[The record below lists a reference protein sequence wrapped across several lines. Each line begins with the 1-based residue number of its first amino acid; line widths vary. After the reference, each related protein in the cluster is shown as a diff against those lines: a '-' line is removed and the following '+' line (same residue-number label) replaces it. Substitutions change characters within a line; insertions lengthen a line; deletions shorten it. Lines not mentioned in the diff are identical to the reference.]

1 MSNTDELKTSQ
12 LRDNCASTPVAKA
25 KATPKAEQNA
35 SPKAAPKAAP
45 KLKASD
51 VKAATKAAPKVT
63 AANTNPKAT
72 AAKAASKEAS
82 ITAPKEAQ
90 KAATAKKAPSPADTT
105 ATVTAATVSAP
116 TTAPKDQSP
125 AAPVKTEA
133 KVEIKADTKSATAT
147 VASAPNPAEQN
158 KAEQNVEVKTEVKQQ
173 SKVSAAAS
181 NAKASEDTAP
191 ASASSTESVAAS
203 TNASASSSAASAD
216 ATKTESTASADVAKA
231 ESTASGDAAKTE
243 STASGDATK
252 AESTAS
258 AAKEAASNRSK
269 AQDQA
274 KAKAKSGG
282 KKVMGSGG
290 EEDVEHAG
298 FDPDQ
303 WQQLLDVKYWPSWIA
318 LGFLAVLAYVPNRI
332 RDLFA
337 ILIAYPLSLINIRFK
352 KVVFANLRTAF
363 PEKSESDYKE
373 IYRKL
378 LTHAIITGFAFGEGV
393 FLPRFMVERSWIV
406 KNPEVL
412 KAALDDK
419 RPIIFCVPHTFSLD
433 RGGLYLTA
441 NRHPMFGVAND
452 QSNPVFNWFMNYQRV
467 IYGGTMHTRAAGFR
481 SILKA
486 LKQGRHCY
494 FLCDED
500 LGDDVPNVFTDFY
513 GVPKAMVDTL
523 PKMARLTKS
532 QVVVLTIT
540 YSISKAR
547 YELEFT
553 RLDDFPSNDV
563 VADLN
568 RVNKVFEQ
576 HLSGNIEQYMWFL
589 RLFKTRPDL
598 RYFTDC
604 YADCHGNKD
613 ANSIKV
619 DYYHRRVPLFD
630 PQIVWDGYVPPKD
643 YSEIAAKLKAEEEAK
658 KAKKA

>member
-12 LRDNCASTPVAKA
+12 PRDNCASTPVAKA
-25 KATPKAEQNA
+25 KAAPKADQ
-35 SPKAAPKAAP
+35 KAAPKAAP
-45 KLKASD
+45 KRKASD
-51 VKAATKAAPKVT
+51 VKAAPKAAPKAT
-63 AANTNPKAT
+63 AAKADPKGT

-82 ITAPKEAQ
+82 ITAPTVAQ
-90 KAATAKKAPSPADTT
+90 KAATAKKDPSAADTT
-105 ATVTAATVSAP
+105 ANITAATA
-116 TTAPKDQSP
+116 APKAQSP
-125 AAPVKTEA
+125 ADPVKSDA
-133 KVEIKADTKSATAT
+133 KVESKEEAKTATAT
-147 VASAPNPAEQN
+147 VASAPNTAEQN
-158 KAEQNVEVKTEVKQQ
+158 KAEPNAEVKTEVKHQ
-173 SKVSAAAS
+173 SKASAAAS
-181 NAKASEDTAP
+181 NAKASEDTSP
-191 ASASSTESVAAS
+191 ASANAAESVTATS
-203 TNASASSSAASAD
+203 SASAAASAASAD
-216 ATKTESTASADVAKA
+216 AAKA
-231 ESTASGDAAKTE
+231 ESTGSADAA
-243 STASGDATK
+243 K

-258 AAKEAASNRSK
+258 AAKEDASDRSK
-269 AQDQA
+269 AQA

-318 LGFLAVLAYVPNRI
+318 LGILAVLAYVPNRI

-393 FLPRFMVERSWIV
+393 FLPSFMVERSWIV

-419 RPIIFCVPHTFSLD
+419 LPIIFCVPHTFSLD

-441 NRHPMFGVAND
+441 NRLPMFGVAND

-576 HLSGNIEQYMWFL
+576 HLSGHIEQYMWFL

-604 YADCHGNKD
+604 YADCHGTKD

-619 DYYHRRVPLFD
+619 DYYHRRVPLFE

>member
-12 LRDNCASTPVAKA
+12 PRDNCASTPVAKA
-25 KATPKAEQNA
+25 KAAPKADQ
-35 SPKAAPKAAP
+35 KAAPKAAP
-45 KLKASD
+45 K
-51 VKAATKAAPKVT
+51 T
-63 AANTNPKAT
+63 A

-82 ITAPKEAQ
+82 ITASTEAQ
-90 KAATAKKAPSPADTT
+90 KAATAKKDPSAADTTVTVSAQTAAPKAQSPAD
-105 ATVTAATVSAP
+105 
-116 TTAPKDQSP
+116 
-125 AAPVKTEA
+125 PVKTDA
-133 KVEIKADTKSATAT
+133 KVEPKEEAKTATAT
-147 VASAPNPAEQN
+147 VASAPKPAEQN
-158 KAEQNVEVKTEVKQQ
+158 KAEPNAEVKTEVKHQ
-173 SKVSAAAS
+173 SKASAASS
-181 NAKASEDTAP
+181 NAKASEDTSP
-191 ASASSTESVAAS
+191 ASANAAESVTATS
-203 TNASASSSAASAD
+203 SASAAASAASAD
-216 ATKTESTASADVAKA
+216 AA
-231 ESTASGDAAKTE
+231 
-243 STASGDATK
+243 K

-258 AAKEAASNRSK
+258 AAKEDASDRSK
-269 AQDQA
+269 AQA

-318 LGFLAVLAYVPNRI
+318 LGILAVLAYVPNRI

-363 PEKSESDYKE
+363 PEKSESDYKV

-576 HLSGNIEQYMWFL
+576 HLSGHIEQYMWFL

-604 YADCHGNKD
+604 YADCHGTKD

-619 DYYHRRVPLFD
+619 DYYHRRVPLFE

>member
-12 LRDNCASTPVAKA
+12 PRDNCASTPVAKA
-25 KATPKAEQNA
+25 KATQKAEQNA
-35 SPKAAPKAAP
+35 SPKAAP

-51 VKAATKAAPKVT
+51 VKAAPKAAPKV
-63 AANTNPKAT
+63 T

-82 ITAPKEAQ
+82 ITAPKVAQ

-105 ATVTAATVSAP
+105 ATVTAAIA
-116 TTAPKDQSP
+116 APKAQSP
-125 AAPVKTEA
+125 AAPVQTEA
-133 KVEIKADTKSATAT
+133 KEEIKADTKSATAT

-158 KAEQNVEVKTEVKQQ
+158 KAEPNAEVKTEVKHQ
-173 SKVSAAAS
+173 SKASAAAS
-181 NAKASEDTAP
+181 NAKA
-191 ASASSTESVAAS
+191 SVAAS
-203 TNASASSSAASAD
+203 TNASASSSAASANT
-216 ATKTESTASADVAKA
+216 ANAESTASANAVKAESTASADVAKA
-231 ESTASGDAAKTE
+231 E

-258 AAKEAASNRSK
+258 AAKEASSNRSK

-658 KAKKA
+658 KAKTSKGFSSTLRHFVYIRA

>member
-1 MSNTDELKTSQ
+1 MSNTDELNTSQ
-12 LRDNCASTPVAKA
+12 LRDNCASTTVAKT
-25 KATPKAEQNA
+25 KAAPKAQPKA
-35 SPKAAPKAAP
+35 APQAQPKAAPKR
-45 KLKASD
+45 KASE
-51 VKAATKAAPKVT
+51 VKAAPKT
-63 AANTNPKAT
+63 APKAT
-72 AAKAASKEAS
+72 AAKTALKGTAAKA
-82 ITAPKEAQ
+82 APTVAQ
-90 KAATAKKAPSPADTT
+90 KAATAKKAPSAADTT
-105 ATVTAATVSAP
+105 ATVTAATAAQK
-116 TTAPKDQSP
+116 TQSP

-133 KVEIKADTKSATAT
+133 KVEIKADTKTATANIE
-147 VASAPNPAEQN
+147 SDPNPAEQN
-158 KAEQNVEVKTEVKQQ
+158 KAEPNAMVKTDIKHQ
-173 SKVSAAAS
+173 SKASAAAS

-191 ASASSTESVAAS
+191 ASSNASESVAAC
-203 TNASASSSAASAD
+203 TNASASSAASAASAN
-216 ATKTESTASADVAKA
+216 AAKTESTASAD
-231 ESTASGDAAKTE
+231 AAKTE
-243 STASGDATK
+243 STD
-252 AESTAS
+252 S
-258 AAKEAASNRSK
+258 AAKEAASDRSK
-269 AQDQA
+269 AQA

-318 LGFLAVLAYVPNRI
+318 LGILAVLAYVPNRI

-576 HLSGNIEQYMWFL
+576 HLSGHIEQYMWFL

-604 YADCHGNKD
+604 YADCHGTKD

-619 DYYHRRVPLFD
+619 DYYHRRVPLFE

>member
-12 LRDNCASTPVAKA
+12 PRDNCASTPVAKA
-25 KATPKAEQNA
+25 KAAPKAQPTATPKAEQKTAAKAAPKRKA
-35 SPKAAPKAAP
+35 SDVKTAPKAAP
-45 KLKASD
+45 KD
-51 VKAATKAAPKVT
+51 TAAKAAPKT
-63 AANTNPKAT
+63 T

-82 ITAPKEAQ
+82 ITAPTVAQ
-90 KAATAKKAPSPADTT
+90 KAATAKKAPSAADTT
-105 ATVTAATVSAP
+105 VTVSAQ
-116 TTAPKDQSP
+116 TAAPKAQSP
-125 AAPVKTEA
+125 ADPVKTDA
-133 KVEIKADTKSATAT
+133 KVEPKEEAKTATAT
-147 VASAPNPAEQN
+147 VASAPKPAEQN
-158 KAEQNVEVKTEVKQQ
+158 KAEPNAEVKTEVKHQ
-173 SKVSAAAS
+173 SKASAAAS

-191 ASASSTESVAAS
+191 ASANAAESVAAS
-203 TNASASSSAASAD
+203 TNASAAASAASD
-216 ATKTESTASADVAKA
+216 
-231 ESTASGDAAKTE
+231 DAA
-243 STASGDATK
+243 K

-258 AAKEAASNRSK
+258 AAKEDASDRSN
-269 AQDQA
+269 AQA

-303 WQQLLDVKYWPSWIA
+303 WQQLLDVKYWPSWFA
-318 LGFLAVLAYVPNRI
+318 LGILAVLAYVPNRI

-441 NRHPMFGVAND
+441 NRLPMFGVAND

-576 HLSGNIEQYMWFL
+576 HLSGHIEQYMWFL

-604 YADCHGNKD
+604 YADCHGTKD

-619 DYYHRRVPLFD
+619 DYYHRRVPLFE

>member
-12 LRDNCASTPVAKA
+12 PRDNCASTPAAKA
-25 KATPKAEQNA
+25 KAAPKAQPTATPKAAPKRKA
-35 SPKAAPKAAP
+35 SDVKAAPKAAP
-45 KLKASD
+45 K
-51 VKAATKAAPKVT
+51 
-63 AANTNPKAT
+63 AT
-72 AAKAASKEAS
+72 AAKADPKGTAAKADPKGIAAMAASKEAS
-82 ITAPKEAQ
+82 ITAPTVAQ
-90 KAATAKKAPSPADTT
+90 KAATAKKDPSAADTT
-105 ATVTAATVSAP
+105 VTVSAP

-125 AAPVKTEA
+125 AATVKTEA

-147 VASAPNPAEQN
+147 VASAPNTAEQN
-158 KAEQNVEVKTEVKQQ
+158 KAEPNAEVKTGLKHQ
-173 SKVSAAAS
+173 SKASAAAS
-181 NAKASEDTAP
+181 NAKASEDTSP
-191 ASASSTESVAAS
+191 ASANAAESVTATS
-203 TNASASSSAASAD
+203 SASAAASAASAD
-216 ATKTESTASADVAKA
+216 AAKAESTASADVEKA
-231 ESTASGDAAKTE
+231 ESTD
-243 STASGDATK
+243 
-252 AESTAS
+252 S
-258 AAKEAASNRSK
+258 AAKQAASDRSK
-269 AQDQA
+269 AQA

-303 WQQLLDVKYWPSWIA
+303 WQQLLDVKYWPSWFA
-318 LGFLAVLAYVPNRI
+318 LGILAVLAYVPNRI

-441 NRHPMFGVAND
+441 NRLPMFGVAND

-576 HLSGNIEQYMWFL
+576 HLSGHIEQYMWFL

-604 YADCHGNKD
+604 YADCHGTKD

-619 DYYHRRVPLFD
+619 DYYHRRVPLFE
-630 PQIVWDGYVPPKD
+630 PQIVC
-643 YSEIAAKLKAEEEAK
+643 EIAAKLKTEEEAK
-658 KAKKA
+658 KAPKA

>member
-12 LRDNCASTPVAKA
+12 PRDNCASTSVAKA
-25 KATPKAEQNA
+25 KAAPKSQPTATPKAAPKRKA
-35 SPKAAPKAAP
+35 SDVKATPKAAPKAIAAKTDP
-45 KLKASD
+45 KGI
-51 VKAATKAAPKVT
+51 
-63 AANTNPKAT
+63 
-72 AAKAASKEAS
+72 AAKADSKEAS
-82 ITAPKEAQ
+82 ITAPTVAQ
-90 KAATAKKAPSPADTT
+90 KAATAKKDPSAADTT
-105 ATVTAATVSAP
+105 ATVSAATVSA
-116 TTAPKDQSP
+116 TTAAPKAQSP
-125 AAPVKTEA
+125 ADPVKADA
-133 KVEIKADTKSATAT
+133 KVEPKEEAKTATAT
-147 VASAPNPAEQN
+147 VASAPNPSEQN
-158 KAEQNVEVKTEVKQQ
+158 KAEPNAEVKTEVKHQ
-173 SKVSAAAS
+173 SKASAAAS
-181 NAKASEDTAP
+181 NANASEDTAP
-191 ASASSTESVAAS
+191 ASANAAESVAAS
-203 TNASASSSAASAD
+203 NASAAASAASAD
-216 ATKTESTASADVAKA
+216 AAKA
-231 ESTASGDAAKTE
+231 ESTE
-243 STASGDATK
+243 
-252 AESTAS
+252 S
-258 AAKEAASNRSK
+258 AAKETASDRSN
-269 AQDQA
+269 AQA

-303 WQQLLDVKYWPSWIA
+303 WQQLLDVKYWPSWFA
-318 LGFLAVLAYVPNRI
+318 LGILAVLAYVPNRI

-363 PEKSESDYKE
+363 PEKSESDYKV

-604 YADCHGNKD
+604 YADCHGTKD

-619 DYYHRRVPLFD
+619 DYYHRRVPLFE

>member
-12 LRDNCASTPVAKA
+12 PRDNCVSTPVAKA
-25 KATPKAEQNA
+25 KAAPKADQ
-35 SPKAAPKAAP
+35 KAAPKAAP
-45 KLKASD
+45 KRKASD
-51 VKAATKAAPKVT
+51 VKAAPKAAPKTT
-63 AANTNPKAT
+63 AAKADPKGI

-82 ITAPKEAQ
+82 ITAPTVAQ
-90 KAATAKKAPSPADTT
+90 KAATAKKDPSAADTT
-105 ATVTAATVSAP
+105 ATVSAATVSAP
-116 TTAPKDQSP
+116 NAAQKAQSP
-125 AAPVKTEA
+125 AAPVKADA
-133 KVEIKADTKSATAT
+133 KVEPKEEAKTATAT
-147 VASAPNPAEQN
+147 VASAPNTAEQN
-158 KAEQNVEVKTEVKQQ
+158 KAEPNAEVKTEVKHQ
-173 SKVSAAAS
+173 SKASAAAS
-181 NAKASEDTAP
+181 NAKASEDTSP
-191 ASASSTESVAAS
+191 ASANAAESVTATS
-203 TNASASSSAASAD
+203 SASAAASAASAD
-216 ATKTESTASADVAKA
+216 VV
-231 ESTASGDAAKTE
+231 
-243 STASGDATK
+243 K

-258 AAKEAASNRSK
+258 AAKQAASDRSK
-269 AQDQA
+269 AHDQA
-274 KAKAKSGG
+274 KAKANSGG

-303 WQQLLDVKYWPSWIA
+303 WQQLLDVKYWPSWFAI
-318 LGFLAVLAYVPNRI
+318 GILAVLAYVPNRI

-576 HLSGNIEQYMWFL
+576 HLSGHIEQYMWFL

-604 YADCHGNKD
+604 YADCHGTKD

-658 KAKKA
+658 KAQKA

>member
-12 LRDNCASTPVAKA
+12 PRDNCASTPVAKA

-35 SPKAAPKAAP
+35 SPKAAPKAAL

-51 VKAATKAAPKVT
+51 VKAAPKAAPKVS
-63 AANTNPKAT
+63 AAKTDPKAT

-82 ITAPKEAQ
+82 ITAPKVAQ

-105 ATVTAATVSAP
+105 ATVSAATVSAA
-116 TTAPKDQSP
+116 TAAPKAQSP
-125 AAPVKTEA
+125 AAPVQTEA
-133 KVEIKADTKSATAT
+133 KEEIKADTKSATAT

-158 KAEQNVEVKTEVKQQ
+158 KAEQNAEVKTEVKHQ
-173 SKVSAAAS
+173 SKASAVAS

-191 ASASSTESVAAS
+191 ASASHAESVAAS
-203 TNASASSSAASAD
+203 TNASAAASA
-216 ATKTESTASADVAKA
+216 TSANTAKA
-231 ESTASGDAAKTE
+231 ESTASADAAKVE
-243 STASGDATK
+243 SNASADATK
-252 AESTAS
+252 AESTDR

-274 KAKAKSGG
+274 KAMAKSGG

-658 KAKKA
+658 KAKTA

>member
-12 LRDNCASTPVAKA
+12 PRDNCASTPVAKA
-25 KATPKAEQNA
+25 KAAPKADQ
-35 SPKAAPKAAP
+35 KAAPKAAP
-45 KLKASD
+45 K
-51 VKAATKAAPKVT
+51 T
-63 AANTNPKAT
+63 AA
-72 AAKAASKEAS
+72 AKDASKEAS
-82 ITAPKEAQ
+82 ITAPKVAQ
-90 KAATAKKAPSPADTT
+90 KAATAKKGPSAADSTVTVSAQTAAPKAQSPAD
-105 ATVTAATVSAP
+105 
-116 TTAPKDQSP
+116 
-125 AAPVKTEA
+125 PVKTDA
-133 KVEIKADTKSATAT
+133 KVEPKEEAKTATAT
-147 VASAPNPAEQN
+147 VASAPNPSEQN
-158 KAEQNVEVKTEVKQQ
+158 KAEPNAEVKTEVKHQ
-173 SKVSAAAS
+173 SKASAAAS
-181 NAKASEDTAP
+181 NAKAAEDTAP
-191 ASASSTESVAAS
+191 TSANAAESAAAS
-203 TNASASSSAASAD
+203 NASAASSAASAD
-216 ATKTESTASADVAKA
+216 AAKA
-231 ESTASGDAAKTE
+231 ESTASANAA
-243 STASGDATK
+243 K

-258 AAKEAASNRSK
+258 AAKEDASDRSK
-269 AQDQA
+269 AQT

-303 WQQLLDVKYWPSWIA
+303 WQQLLDVKYWPSWFA
-318 LGFLAVLAYVPNRI
+318 LGVLAVLAYVPNRI

-363 PEKSESDYKE
+363 PEKSESDYKV

-441 NRHPMFGVAND
+441 NRLPMFGVAND

-576 HLSGNIEQYMWFL
+576 HLSGHIEQYMWFL

-604 YADCHGNKD
+604 YADCHGTKD

-619 DYYHRRVPLFD
+619 DYYHRRVPLFE

>member
-12 LRDNCASTPVAKA
+12 PRDNCASTPVTKAKA
-25 KATPKAEQNA
+25 APKAQPTATPKAESKAAPKRKA
-35 SPKAAPKAAP
+35 SDVKATPKAAPKAI
-45 KLKASD
+45 
-51 VKAATKAAPKVT
+51 
-63 AANTNPKAT
+63 
-72 AAKAASKEAS
+72 AAKTDPKGIAAKTASIEAS
-82 ITAPKEAQ
+82 ITAPTVAQ
-90 KAATAKKAPSPADTT
+90 KAGTTKKAPSAADTT
-105 ATVTAATVSAP
+105 ATVSAP
-116 TTAPKDQSP
+116 NAAPKAQSP
-125 AAPVKTEA
+125 AAPVKADA
-133 KVEIKADTKSATAT
+133 KVEPKEEAKTATANVT
-147 VASAPNPAEQN
+147 SAPNPAEQN
-158 KAEQNVEVKTEVKQQ
+158 KAEPNTEVKTEVKHQ
-173 SKVSAAAS
+173 SKTSAAAS
-181 NAKASEDTAP
+181 AANASEDTAP
-191 ASASSTESVAAS
+191 ASANAAETVAATTS
-203 TNASASSSAASAD
+203 ASAASSAASD
-216 ATKTESTASADVAKA
+216 
-231 ESTASGDAAKTE
+231 DAA
-243 STASGDATK
+243 K

-258 AAKEAASNRSK
+258 AAKEDASDRSN
-269 AQDQA
+269 AQA

-303 WQQLLDVKYWPSWIA
+303 WQQLLDVKYWPSWFA
-318 LGFLAVLAYVPNRI
+318 LGILAVLAYVPNRI

-363 PEKSESDYKE
+363 PEKSESDYKV

-576 HLSGNIEQYMWFL
+576 HLSGHIEQYMWFL

-604 YADCHGNKD
+604 YADCHGTKD

-619 DYYHRRVPLFD
+619 DYYHRRVPLFE

-658 KAKKA
+658 KAQKA

>member
-12 LRDNCASTPVAKA
+12 PRDNCASTPVAKA
-25 KATPKAEQNA
+25 KAAPKADQ
-35 SPKAAPKAAP
+35 KAAPKAAP
-45 KLKASD
+45 K
-51 VKAATKAAPKVT
+51 T
-63 AANTNPKAT
+63 AA
-72 AAKAASKEAS
+72 AKDASKEAS
-82 ITAPKEAQ
+82 ITAPKVAQ
-90 KAATAKKAPSPADTT
+90 KAATAKKGPSAADTTVTVSAQTAAPKAQSPAD
-105 ATVTAATVSAP
+105 
-116 TTAPKDQSP
+116 
-125 AAPVKTEA
+125 PVKTDA
-133 KVEIKADTKSATAT
+133 KVEPKEEAKTATAT
-147 VASAPNPAEQN
+147 VASAPKPAEQN
-158 KAEQNVEVKTEVKQQ
+158 KAEPNAEVKTEVKHQ
-173 SKVSAAAS
+173 SNASAAAS
-181 NAKASEDTAP
+181 NANASEDTAP
-191 ASASSTESVAAS
+191 ASANAAESVAAS
-203 TNASASSSAASAD
+203 NASAAASAASAD
-216 ATKTESTASADVAKA
+216 AAKAESTASADVAKA
-231 ESTASGDAAKTE
+231 ESTAI
-243 STASGDATK
+243 
-252 AESTAS
+252 
-258 AAKEAASNRSK
+258 AAKEAASDRSN
-269 AQDQA
+269 AQA

-290 EEDVEHAG
+290 EEDVDHAG

-318 LGFLAVLAYVPNRI
+318 LGILAVLAYVPNRI

-441 NRHPMFGVAND
+441 NRLPMFGVAND

-604 YADCHGNKD
+604 YADCHGTKD

-619 DYYHRRVPLFD
+619 DYYHRRVPLFE

-658 KAKKA
+658 KAQKA

>member
-12 LRDNCASTPVAKA
+12 PRDNCASTPVAKA
-25 KATPKAEQNA
+25 KAAPKADQ
-35 SPKAAPKAAP
+35 KAAPKAAP
-45 KLKASD
+45 K
-51 VKAATKAAPKVT
+51 T
-63 AANTNPKAT
+63 A

-82 ITAPKEAQ
+82 ITAPKVAQ
-90 KAATAKKAPSPADTT
+90 KAATAKKAPSAADTT
-105 ATVTAATVSAP
+105 VTVSAQ
-116 TTAPKDQSP
+116 TAAPKAKSP
-125 AAPVKTEA
+125 ADPVKTDA
-133 KVEIKADTKSATAT
+133 KVEPKEEAKTATAT
-147 VASAPNPAEQN
+147 VASAPKPAEQN
-158 KAEQNVEVKTEVKQQ
+158 KAEPNAEVKTEVKHQ
-173 SKVSAAAS
+173 SKASAAAS

-191 ASASSTESVAAS
+191 TSANAAESAAAS
-203 TNASASSSAASAD
+203 NASAASSAASAD
-216 ATKTESTASADVAKA
+216 AAKAESTASADVV
-231 ESTASGDAAKTE
+231 
-243 STASGDATK
+243 K

-258 AAKEAASNRSK
+258 AAKEAASDRSK
-269 AQDQA
+269 AHDQA

-303 WQQLLDVKYWPSWIA
+303 WQQLLDVKYWPSWFA
-318 LGFLAVLAYVPNRI
+318 LGILAVLAYVPNRI

-441 NRHPMFGVAND
+441 NRLPMFGVAND

-604 YADCHGNKD
+604 YADCHGTKD

-619 DYYHRRVPLFD
+619 DYYHRRVPLFE

>member
-12 LRDNCASTPVAKA
+12 PRDNCASTPVAKA
-25 KATPKAEQNA
+25 KAAPKADQ
-35 SPKAAPKAAP
+35 KAAPKAAP
-45 KLKASD
+45 K
-51 VKAATKAAPKVT
+51 T
-63 AANTNPKAT
+63 A

-82 ITAPKEAQ
+82 ITAPKVAQ
-90 KAATAKKAPSPADTT
+90 KAATAKKAPSAADTT
-105 ATVTAATVSAP
+105 VTVSAQ
-116 TTAPKDQSP
+116 TAAPKAQSP
-125 AAPVKTEA
+125 ADPVKTDA
-133 KVEIKADTKSATAT
+133 KVEPKEEAKTATAT
-147 VASAPNPAEQN
+147 VASAPKPAEQN
-158 KAEQNVEVKTEVKQQ
+158 KAEPNAEVKTEVKHQ
-173 SKVSAAAS
+173 SKASAAAS

-191 ASASSTESVAAS
+191 TSANAAESAAAS
-203 TNASASSSAASAD
+203 NASAASSAASAD
-216 ATKTESTASADVAKA
+216 AAKA
-231 ESTASGDAAKTE
+231 ESTASANAA
-243 STASGDATK
+243 K

-258 AAKEAASNRSK
+258 AAKEDASDRSK
-269 AQDQA
+269 AQA

-303 WQQLLDVKYWPSWIA
+303 WQQLLDVKYWPSWFA
-318 LGFLAVLAYVPNRI
+318 LGILAVLAYVPNRI

-441 NRHPMFGVAND
+441 NRLPMFGVAND

-576 HLSGNIEQYMWFL
+576 HLSGHIEQYMWFL

-604 YADCHGNKD
+604 YADCHGTKD

-619 DYYHRRVPLFD
+619 DYYHRRVPLFE

>member
-12 LRDNCASTPVAKA
+12 PRDNCASTPVAKA
-25 KATPKAEQNA
+25 KAAPKATA
-35 SPKAAPKAAP
+35 AKAAPKAAP
-45 KLKASD
+45 KRKASD
-51 VKAATKAAPKVT
+51 VKAAPKGAPKT
-63 AANTNPKAT
+63 T
-72 AAKAASKEAS
+72 AAKDASKEAS
-82 ITAPKEAQ
+82 ITAPTVAQ
-90 KAATAKKAPSPADTT
+90 KVATAKKAPSVADT
-105 ATVTAATVSAP
+105 
-116 TTAPKDQSP
+116 
-125 AAPVKTEA
+125 
-133 KVEIKADTKSATAT
+133 TAT

-158 KAEQNVEVKTEVKQQ
+158 KAEQNAEVKTEVKHQ
-173 SKVSAAAS
+173 SKASAVAS
-181 NAKASEDTAP
+181 NAKA
-191 ASASSTESVAAS
+191 SVAAS
-203 TNASASSSAASAD
+203 TNASAAASATSADAAKVESNASAD
-216 ATKTESTASADVAKA
+216 ATKA
-231 ESTASGDAAKTE
+231 ESS
-243 STASGDATK
+243 
-252 AESTAS
+252 AS
-258 AAKEAASNRSK
+258 AAKEAASNRSM

>member
-12 LRDNCASTPVAKA
+12 PRDNCASTPVAKA
-25 KATPKAEQNA
+25 KAAPKAQPTAAQKAAPKRKA
-35 SPKAAPKAAP
+35 SDVKAAPKAAP
-45 KLKASD
+45 KA
-51 VKAATKAAPKVT
+51 T
-63 AANTNPKAT
+63 AAKADPKGTAAKADPKGI

-82 ITAPKEAQ
+82 ITAPTVAQ
-90 KAATAKKAPSPADTT
+90 KAATAKKDPSAADTT
-105 ATVTAATVSAP
+105 ATVSAP

-125 AAPVKTEA
+125 AATVKTEA

-147 VASAPNPAEQN
+147 VASAPNTAEQN
-158 KAEQNVEVKTEVKQQ
+158 KAEPNAEVKTGIKHQ
-173 SKVSAAAS
+173 SKASAAAS
-181 NAKASEDTAP
+181 NAKASEDTSP
-191 ASASSTESVAAS
+191 ASANAAESVTATS
-203 TNASASSSAASAD
+203 SASAAASAASAD
-216 ATKTESTASADVAKA
+216 AAKAESTASADVEKA
-231 ESTASGDAAKTE
+231 ESTD
-243 STASGDATK
+243 
-252 AESTAS
+252 S
-258 AAKEAASNRSK
+258 AAKQAASDRSK
-269 AQDQA
+269 AHDQA
-274 KAKAKSGG
+274 KAKANRGG

-303 WQQLLDVKYWPSWIA
+303 WQQLLDVKYWPSWFA
-318 LGFLAVLAYVPNRI
+318 LGILAVLAYVPNRI

-363 PEKSESDYKE
+363 PEKSESDYKV

-441 NRHPMFGVAND
+441 NRLPMFGVAND

-553 RLDDFPSNDV
+553 RLDDFP
-563 VADLN
+563 
-568 RVNKVFEQ
+568 
-576 HLSGNIEQYMWFL
+576 I
-589 RLFKTRPDL
+589 
-598 RYFTDC
+598 
-604 YADCHGNKD
+604 
-613 ANSIKV
+613 
-619 DYYHRRVPLFD
+619 
-630 PQIVWDGYVPPKD
+630 
-643 YSEIAAKLKAEEEAK
+643 
-658 KAKKA
+658 

>member
-12 LRDNCASTPVAKA
+12 PRDNCASTSVAKA
-25 KATPKAEQNA
+25 KAAPKSQPTATPKAAPKRKA
-35 SPKAAPKAAP
+35 SDVKATPKAAPKAIAAKTDP
-45 KLKASD
+45 KGI
-51 VKAATKAAPKVT
+51 
-63 AANTNPKAT
+63 
-72 AAKAASKEAS
+72 AAKADSKEAS
-82 ITAPKEAQ
+82 ITAPTVAQ
-90 KAATAKKAPSPADTT
+90 KAATAKKAPSDSDTT
-105 ATVTAATVSAP
+105 ANITAATA
-116 TTAPKDQSP
+116 APKAQSP
-125 AAPVKTEA
+125 ADPVKTDA
-133 KVEIKADTKSATAT
+133 KVEPKEEAKSATAT
-147 VASAPNPAEQN
+147 VASAPNQAEQN
-158 KAEQNVEVKTEVKQQ
+158 KAEPNAEVKTEVKHQ
-173 SKVSAAAS
+173 SNASAAAS
-181 NAKASEDTAP
+181 NDKASEDTAP
-191 ASASSTESVAAS
+191 ASVNAAESVAA
-203 TNASASSSAASAD
+203 TTSASAASSAD
-216 ATKTESTASADVAKA
+216 AAKA
-231 ESTASGDAAKTE
+231 ESTASANAAKE
-243 STASGDATK
+243 
-252 AESTAS
+252 ESTAS
-258 AAKEAASNRSK
+258 AAKEDASDRSK
-269 AQDQA
+269 AQDQAQA

-318 LGFLAVLAYVPNRI
+318 LGILAVLAYVPNRI

-576 HLSGNIEQYMWFL
+576 HLSGHIEQYMWFL

-604 YADCHGNKD
+604 YADCHGTKD

>member
-12 LRDNCASTPVAKA
+12 PRDNCVSTPVTKA
-25 KATPKAEQNA
+25 KAAPKADQ
-35 SPKAAPKAAP
+35 KAAPKAAP
-45 KLKASD
+45 K
-51 VKAATKAAPKVT
+51 T
-63 AANTNPKAT
+63 A

-82 ITAPKEAQ
+82 ITAPTVAQ
-90 KAATAKKAPSPADTT
+90 KAATAKKAPSAADTT
-105 ATVTAATVSAP
+105 ATVSATTAAQKA
-116 TTAPKDQSP
+116 QSP
-125 AAPVKTEA
+125 ADPVKADA
-133 KVEIKADTKSATAT
+133 KVEPKEEAKTATAN
-147 VASAPNPAEQN
+147 VKSAPNPAEQN
-158 KAEQNVEVKTEVKQQ
+158 KAEPIAEVNTEVKHQ
-173 SKVSAAAS
+173 SKASAAAS
-181 NAKASEDTAP
+181 NANASEDTAP
-191 ASASSTESVAAS
+191 ASANAAESVAAT
-203 TNASASSSAASAD
+203 TNASTAASAASDD
-216 ATKTESTASADVAKA
+216 AAKA
-231 ESTASGDAAKTE
+231 ESTE
-243 STASGDATK
+243 
-252 AESTAS
+252 S
-258 AAKEAASNRSK
+258 AAKETASDRSK
-269 AQDQA
+269 AQDQAQA

-303 WQQLLDVKYWPSWIA
+303 WQQLLDVKYWPSWFA
-318 LGFLAVLAYVPNRI
+318 LGILAVLAYVPNRI

-363 PEKSESDYKE
+363 PEKSESDYKQL
-373 IYRKL
+373 YRKL

-441 NRHPMFGVAND
+441 NRLPMFGVAND

-604 YADCHGNKD
+604 YADCHGTKD

>member
-12 LRDNCASTPVAKA
+12 PRDNCASTPVAKA
-25 KATPKAEQNA
+25 KAAPKAQPTATPKAAPKRKA
-35 SPKAAPKAAP
+35 SDVKAAPKAAP
-45 KLKASD
+45 K
-51 VKAATKAAPKVT
+51 
-63 AANTNPKAT
+63 AT
-72 AAKAASKEAS
+72 AAKADPKGTAAKATSKEAS
-82 ITAPKEAQ
+82 ITAPTVAQ
-90 KAATAKKAPSPADTT
+90 KAATAKKAPSAADTT
-105 ATVTAATVSAP
+105 VTVSAP
-116 TTAPKDQSP
+116 TAAQKAQSP
-125 AAPVKTEA
+125 AAPVKADA
-133 KVEIKADTKSATAT
+133 KVEPKEEAKTATAT
-147 VASAPNPAEQN
+147 VASAPNTAEQN
-158 KAEQNVEVKTEVKQQ
+158 KAEPNAEVKTEVKHQ
-173 SKVSAAAS
+173 SKASAAAS
-181 NAKASEDTAP
+181 NAKASEDTSP
-191 ASASSTESVAAS
+191 ASANAAESVTATS
-203 TNASASSSAASAD
+203 SASAAASAASAD
-216 ATKTESTASADVAKA
+216 AAKAESTASADVV
-231 ESTASGDAAKTE
+231 
-243 STASGDATK
+243 K

-258 AAKEAASNRSK
+258 AAKEAASDRSK

-303 WQQLLDVKYWPSWIA
+303 WQQLLDVKYWPSWFA
-318 LGFLAVLAYVPNRI
+318 LGILAVLAYVPNRI

-363 PEKSESDYKE
+363 PEKSESDYKV

-441 NRHPMFGVAND
+441 NRLPMFGVAND

-576 HLSGNIEQYMWFL
+576 HLSGHIEQYMWFL

-604 YADCHGNKD
+604 YADCHGTKD

-619 DYYHRRVPLFD
+619 DYYHRRVPLFE

>member
-12 LRDNCASTPVAKA
+12 PRDNCASTPVAKA
-25 KATPKAEQNA
+25 KAAPKADQ
-35 SPKAAPKAAP
+35 KAAPKAAP
-45 KLKASD
+45 K
-51 VKAATKAAPKVT
+51 T
-63 AANTNPKAT
+63 A

-82 ITAPKEAQ
+82 ITAPKVAQ
-90 KAATAKKAPSPADTT
+90 KAATAKKAPSAADTT
-105 ATVTAATVSAP
+105 VTVSAQ
-116 TTAPKDQSP
+116 TAAPKAQSP
-125 AAPVKTEA
+125 ADPVKTDA
-133 KVEIKADTKSATAT
+133 KVEPKEEAKTATAT
-147 VASAPNPAEQN
+147 VASAPKPAEQN
-158 KAEQNVEVKTEVKQQ
+158 KAEPNAEVKTEVKHQ
-173 SKVSAAAS
+173 SNASAAAS
-181 NAKASEDTAP
+181 NANASEDTAP
-191 ASASSTESVAAS
+191 ASANAAESVAAS
-203 TNASASSSAASAD
+203 NASAAASAASAD
-216 ATKTESTASADVAKA
+216 AAKAESTASADVAKA
-231 ESTASGDAAKTE
+231 ESTDI
-243 STASGDATK
+243 
-252 AESTAS
+252 
-258 AAKEAASNRSK
+258 AAKEDASDRSK
-269 AQDQA
+269 AQDQAQA

-318 LGFLAVLAYVPNRI
+318 LGILAVLAYVPNRI

-363 PEKSESDYKE
+363 PEKSESDYKV

-441 NRHPMFGVAND
+441 NRLPMFGVAND

-576 HLSGNIEQYMWFL
+576 HLSGHIEQYMWFL

-604 YADCHGNKD
+604 YADCHGTKD

-619 DYYHRRVPLFD
+619 DYYHRRVPLFE

>member
-12 LRDNCASTPVAKA
+12 PRDNCASTPVAKA
-25 KATPKAEQNA
+25 KAAPKADQ
-35 SPKAAPKAAP
+35 KAAPKAAP
-45 KLKASD
+45 K
-51 VKAATKAAPKVT
+51 T
-63 AANTNPKAT
+63 A

-82 ITAPKEAQ
+82 ITASTEAQ
-90 KAATAKKAPSPADTT
+90 KAATAKKDPSATDTT
-105 ATVTAATVSAP
+105 ASVSAP
-116 TTAPKDQSP
+116 T
-125 AAPVKTEA
+125 AAQKAQPSADPVKTVAKVVPKEEA
-133 KVEIKADTKSATAT
+133 KTVTAT

-158 KAEQNVEVKTEVKQQ
+158 KAEPNAEVKTEVKHQ
-173 SKVSAAAS
+173 SNASAAAS
-181 NAKASEDTAP
+181 NANASEDTSP
-191 ASASSTESVAAS
+191 ASANAAESVAAS
-203 TNASASSSAASAD
+203 NASAAASAASAD
-216 ATKTESTASADVAKA
+216 AAKAESTASADVAKA
-231 ESTASGDAAKTE
+231 ESTD
-243 STASGDATK
+243 
-252 AESTAS
+252 S
-258 AAKEAASNRSK
+258 AAKEAASDHNK
-269 AQDQA
+269 AQA

-318 LGFLAVLAYVPNRI
+318 LGILAVLAYVPNRI

-363 PEKSESDYKE
+363 PEKSESDYKV

-441 NRHPMFGVAND
+441 NRLPMFGVAND

-576 HLSGNIEQYMWFL
+576 HLSGHIEQYMWFL

-604 YADCHGNKD
+604 YADCHGTKD

>member
-12 LRDNCASTPVAKA
+12 PRDNCASTPVAKA
-25 KATPKAEQNA
+25 KAAPKAQPTA
-35 SPKAAPKAAP
+35 SPKVAAK
-45 KLKASD
+45 
-51 VKAATKAAPKVT
+51 T
-63 AANTNPKAT
+63 AAV
-72 AAKAASKEAS
+72 KAASKEAS
-82 ITAPKEAQ
+82 ITAPKVAQ
-90 KAATAKKAPSPADTT
+90 KAATAKKAPSAADTT
-105 ATVTAATVSAP
+105 ATVSAATAA
-116 TTAPKDQSP
+116 PKAKSP
-125 AAPVKTEA
+125 AAPVKTDA
-133 KVEIKADTKSATAT
+133 KVEPKEQVKTAKNT
-147 VASAPNPAEQN
+147 VASDPNPAEQN
-158 KAEQNVEVKTEVKQQ
+158 QAEANAEVKTEVKHQ
-173 SKVSAAAS
+173 SKASAAAN
-181 NAKASEDTAP
+181 NAKASEDTSP
-191 ASASSTESVAAS
+191 ASANAAESVTATS
-203 TNASASSSAASAD
+203 SASAAASAASAD
-216 ATKTESTASADVAKA
+216 AAKA
-231 ESTASGDAAKTE
+231 ESTASADAA
-243 STASGDATK
+243 K

-258 AAKEAASNRSK
+258 AAKQAASDRSK
-269 AQDQA
+269 AQA

-282 KKVMGSGG
+282 KKVLGSGG

-303 WQQLLDVKYWPSWIA
+303 WQQLLDVKYWPSWFA
-318 LGFLAVLAYVPNRI
+318 LGILAVLAYVPNRI

-441 NRHPMFGVAND
+441 NRLPMFGVAND

-576 HLSGNIEQYMWFL
+576 HLSGHIEQYMWFL

-604 YADCHGNKD
+604 YADCHGTKD

-619 DYYHRRVPLFD
+619 DYYHRRVPLFE

-658 KAKKA
+658 KAQKA

>member
-12 LRDNCASTPVAKA
+12 PRDNCASTPVAKA
-25 KATPKAEQNA
+25 KAAPKADQ
-35 SPKAAPKAAP
+35 KAAPKAAP
-45 KLKASD
+45 K
-51 VKAATKAAPKVT
+51 T
-63 AANTNPKAT
+63 A

-82 ITAPKEAQ
+82 ITASTEAQ
-90 KAATAKKAPSPADTT
+90 KAATAKKDPSATDTT
-105 ATVTAATVSAP
+105 ASVSAP
-116 TTAPKDQSP
+116 T
-125 AAPVKTEA
+125 AAQKAQPSADPVKTVAKVVPKEEA
-133 KVEIKADTKSATAT
+133 KTATAT

-158 KAEQNVEVKTEVKQQ
+158 KAEPNAEVKTEVKHQ
-173 SKVSAAAS
+173 SNASAAAS
-181 NAKASEDTAP
+181 NANASEDTSP
-191 ASASSTESVAAS
+191 ASANAAESVAAS
-203 TNASASSSAASAD
+203 NASAAASAASAD
-216 ATKTESTASADVAKA
+216 AAKAESTASADVAKA
-231 ESTASGDAAKTE
+231 ESTD
-243 STASGDATK
+243 
-252 AESTAS
+252 S
-258 AAKEAASNRSK
+258 AAKEAASDHNK
-269 AQDQA
+269 AQA

-318 LGFLAVLAYVPNRI
+318 LGILAVLAYVPNRI

-363 PEKSESDYKE
+363 PEKSESDYKV

-441 NRHPMFGVAND
+441 NRLPMFGVAND

-576 HLSGNIEQYMWFL
+576 HLSGHIEQYMWFL

-604 YADCHGNKD
+604 YADCHGTKD

-619 DYYHRRVPLFD
+619 DYYHRRVPLFE

>member
-12 LRDNCASTPVAKA
+12 PRDNCASTPVTKA
-25 KATPKAEQNA
+25 KAAPKAQPTAAQKAAPKRKA
-35 SPKAAPKAAP
+35 SDVKAAPKAAP
-45 KLKASD
+45 KA
-51 VKAATKAAPKVT
+51 T
-63 AANTNPKAT
+63 AAKADPKGTAAKADPKGI

-82 ITAPKEAQ
+82 ITAPTVAQ
-90 KAATAKKAPSPADTT
+90 KAATAKKDPSAADTT
-105 ATVTAATVSAP
+105 ATVSAATAAQKA
-116 TTAPKDQSP
+116 QSP

-133 KVEIKADTKSATAT
+133 KVEIKADTKSPTVN

-158 KAEQNVEVKTEVKQQ
+158 KAEPNAEVKTEVKHQ
-173 SKVSAAAS
+173 SNASAAAS
-181 NAKASEDTAP
+181 NANASEDTAP
-191 ASASSTESVAAS
+191 ASANAAESVAAS
-203 TNASASSSAASAD
+203 NASAAASAASAD
-216 ATKTESTASADVAKA
+216 AAKAESTASADVAKA
-231 ESTASGDAAKTE
+231 ESTAI
-243 STASGDATK
+243 
-252 AESTAS
+252 
-258 AAKEAASNRSK
+258 AAKEAASDRSN
-269 AQDQA
+269 AQA

-303 WQQLLDVKYWPSWIA
+303 WQQLLDVKYWPSWFA
-318 LGFLAVLAYVPNRI
+318 LGILAVLAYVPNRI

-363 PEKSESDYKE
+363 PEKSESDYKV

-441 NRHPMFGVAND
+441 NRLPMFGVAND

-563 VADLN
+563 GADLN

-576 HLSGNIEQYMWFL
+576 HLSGHIEQYMWFL

-604 YADCHGNKD
+604 YADCHGTKD

-619 DYYHRRVPLFD
+619 DYYHRRVPLFE

>member
-12 LRDNCASTPVAKA
+12 PRDNCASTPVAKA
-25 KATPKAEQNA
+25 KAAPKADQ
-35 SPKAAPKAAP
+35 KAAPKAAP
-45 KLKASD
+45 KRKASD
-51 VKAATKAAPKVT
+51 VKAAPKAAPKAT
-63 AANTNPKAT
+63 AAKADPKGT

-82 ITAPKEAQ
+82 ITAQTVAQ
-90 KAATAKKAPSPADTT
+90 KAATAKKDPSAADTT
-105 ATVTAATVSAP
+105 ANITAATA
-116 TTAPKDQSP
+116 APKAQSP
-125 AAPVKTEA
+125 ADPVKADA
-133 KVEIKADTKSATAT
+133 KVEPKEEAKTATAT
-147 VASAPNPAEQN
+147 VASAPNPSEQN
-158 KAEQNVEVKTEVKQQ
+158 KAEPNAEVKTEVKHQ
-173 SKVSAAAS
+173 SKASAASS
-181 NAKASEDTAP
+181 NAKASEDTSP
-191 ASASSTESVAAS
+191 ASANAAESVTATS
-203 TNASASSSAASAD
+203 SASAAASAASAD
-216 ATKTESTASADVAKA
+216 AAKAESTASADVV
-231 ESTASGDAAKTE
+231 
-243 STASGDATK
+243 K

-258 AAKEAASNRSK
+258 AAKEAASDRSK
-269 AQDQA
+269 AHDQA

-282 KKVMGSGG
+282 KKVIGSGG

-303 WQQLLDVKYWPSWIA
+303 WQQLLDVKYWPSWFA
-318 LGFLAVLAYVPNRI
+318 LGILAVLAYVPNRI

-363 PEKSESDYKE
+363 PEKSESDYKV

-441 NRHPMFGVAND
+441 NRLPMFGVAND

-486 LKQGRHCY
+486 LKQGRNCY

-576 HLSGNIEQYMWFL
+576 HLSGHIEQYMWFL

-604 YADCHGNKD
+604 YADCHGTKA

-619 DYYHRRVPLFD
+619 DYYHRRVPLFE
-630 PQIVWDGYVPPKD
+630 PQVVWDGYVPPKD

>member
-12 LRDNCASTPVAKA
+12 PRDNCASTPVAKA
-25 KATPKAEQNA
+25 KAAPKAQPTATPKAESKA
-35 SPKAAPKAAP
+35 APKRKVSDVKAAPKAAP
-45 KLKASD
+45 K
-51 VKAATKAAPKVT
+51 
-63 AANTNPKAT
+63 AT
-72 AAKAASKEAS
+72 AAKDAPKGTAAKAALKGTAAKTASKEAS
-82 ITAPKEAQ
+82 ITAPTVAQ
-90 KAATAKKAPSPADTT
+90 KAATAKKDPSAADTT
-105 ATVTAATVSAP
+105 ATVSAATVSAP
-116 TTAPKDQSP
+116 NAAQKAQSP
-125 AAPVKTEA
+125 AAPVKADA
-133 KVEIKADTKSATAT
+133 KVEPKEEAKTATAT
-147 VASAPNPAEQN
+147 VASAPNTAEQN
-158 KAEQNVEVKTEVKQQ
+158 KAEPNAEVKTEVKHQ
-173 SKVSAAAS
+173 SKASAAAS
-181 NAKASEDTAP
+181 NAKASEDTSP
-191 ASASSTESVAAS
+191 ASANAAESVTATS
-203 TNASASSSAASAD
+203 SASAAASAASAD
-216 ATKTESTASADVAKA
+216 AAKA
-231 ESTASGDAAKTE
+231 ESTASADAA
-243 STASGDATK
+243 K

-258 AAKEAASNRSK
+258 AAKQAASDRSN
-269 AQDQA
+269 AQA

-303 WQQLLDVKYWPSWIA
+303 WQQLLDVKYWPSWFA
-318 LGFLAVLAYVPNRI
+318 LGILAVLAYVPNRI
-332 RDLFA
+332 RDIFA

-604 YADCHGNKD
+604 YADCHGTKD

>member
-12 LRDNCASTPVAKA
+12 PRDNCASTPVAKA
-25 KATPKAEQNA
+25 KAAPKAQPIA
-35 SPKAAPKAAP
+35 TPKAAPK
-45 KLKASD
+45 
-51 VKAATKAAPKVT
+51 T
-63 AANTNPKAT
+63 A

-82 ITAPKEAQ
+82 ITAPTVAQ
-90 KAATAKKAPSPADTT
+90 KAATAKKDPSATDTT
-105 ATVTAATVSAP
+105 ATVSAATVSAP
-116 TTAPKDQSP
+116 NAAQKAQSP
-125 AAPVKTEA
+125 ADPVKADA
-133 KVEIKADTKSATAT
+133 KVEPKEEAKTATAT
-147 VASAPNPAEQN
+147 VASAPNTAEQN
-158 KAEQNVEVKTEVKQQ
+158 KAEPNAEVKTEVKHQ
-173 SKVSAAAS
+173 SKASAAAS
-181 NAKASEDTAP
+181 NAKASEDTSP
-191 ASASSTESVAAS
+191 ASANAAESVTATS
-203 TNASASSSAASAD
+203 SASAAASAASAD
-216 ATKTESTASADVAKA
+216 AAKA
-231 ESTASGDAAKTE
+231 ESTGSADAA
-243 STASGDATK
+243 K

-258 AAKEAASNRSK
+258 AAKEDASDRSK
-269 AQDQA
+269 AQA
-274 KAKAKSGG
+274 KAKDKSGG

-303 WQQLLDVKYWPSWIA
+303 WQQLLDVKYWPSWFA
-318 LGFLAVLAYVPNRI
+318 LGILAVLAYVPNRI

-378 LTHAIITGFAFGEGV
+378 LTQAIITGFAFGEGV

-441 NRHPMFGVAND
+441 NRLPMFGVAND

-576 HLSGNIEQYMWFL
+576 HLSGHIEQYMWFL

-604 YADCHGNKD
+604 YADCHGTKD

>member
-12 LRDNCASTPVAKA
+12 PRDNCASTPVAKA
-25 KATPKAEQNA
+25 KAAPKATA
-35 SPKAAPKAAP
+35 AKAAPKAAP
-45 KLKASD
+45 KRKASD
-51 VKAATKAAPKVT
+51 VKAAPKRAPKT
-63 AANTNPKAT
+63 T
-72 AAKAASKEAS
+72 AAKDASKEAS
-82 ITAPKEAQ
+82 ITAPTVAQ
-90 KAATAKKAPSPADTT
+90 KAATAKKAPSVADT
-105 ATVTAATVSAP
+105 
-116 TTAPKDQSP
+116 
-125 AAPVKTEA
+125 
-133 KVEIKADTKSATAT
+133 TAT

-158 KAEQNVEVKTEVKQQ
+158 KAEQNAEVKTEVKHQ
-173 SKVSAAAS
+173 SKASAVAS
-181 NAKASEDTAP
+181 NAKA
-191 ASASSTESVAAS
+191 SVAAS
-203 TNASASSSAASAD
+203 TNASAAASATSADAAKVESNASAD
-216 ATKTESTASADVAKA
+216 ATKA
-231 ESTASGDAAKTE
+231 ESS
-243 STASGDATK
+243 
-252 AESTAS
+252 AS

-658 KAKKA
+658 KAQKA

>member
-12 LRDNCASTPVAKA
+12 PRDNCASTPVAKA
-25 KATPKAEQNA
+25 KAAPKADQ
-35 SPKAAPKAAP
+35 KAAPKAAP
-45 KLKASD
+45 KRKASD
-51 VKAATKAAPKVT
+51 VKAAPKAAPKTT
-63 AANTNPKAT
+63 AAKADPKGI

-82 ITAPKEAQ
+82 ITAPTVAQ
-90 KAATAKKAPSPADTT
+90 KAATAKKDPSAADTT
-105 ATVTAATVSAP
+105 ATVSAATVSAQ
-116 TTAPKDQSP
+116 TAAPMAQST
-125 AAPVKTEA
+125 ADPVKTDA
-133 KVEIKADTKSATAT
+133 KVEPKEEAKTATAT
-147 VASAPNPAEQN
+147 VASAPKPAEQN
-158 KAEQNVEVKTEVKQQ
+158 KAEPNAEVKTEVKHH
-173 SKVSAAAS
+173 SKASAAAS
-181 NAKASEDTAP
+181 NAKASKDTAT
-191 ASASSTESVAAS
+191 AYANATESVAAS
-203 TNASASSSAASAD
+203 TNSSAAASAASAD
-216 ATKTESTASADVAKA
+216 AAKA
-231 ESTASGDAAKTE
+231 ESTASANAA
-243 STASGDATK
+243 K

-258 AAKEAASNRSK
+258 AAKEDASDRSK
-269 AQDQA
+269 AHDQA

-303 WQQLLDVKYWPSWIA
+303 WQQLLDVKYWPSWFA
-318 LGFLAVLAYVPNRI
+318 LGILAVLAYVPNRI

-363 PEKSESDYKE
+363 PEKSESDYKV

-441 NRHPMFGVAND
+441 NRLPMFGVAND

-576 HLSGNIEQYMWFL
+576 HLSGHIEQYMWFL

-604 YADCHGNKD
+604 YADCHGTKD

-619 DYYHRRVPLFD
+619 DYYHRRVPLFE

>member
-12 LRDNCASTPVAKA
+12 PRDNCASTPVAKA
-25 KATPKAEQNA
+25 KAAPKADQ
-35 SPKAAPKAAP
+35 KAAPKAAP
-45 KLKASD
+45 K
-51 VKAATKAAPKVT
+51 T
-63 AANTNPKAT
+63 A

-82 ITAPKEAQ
+82 ITASTEAQ
-90 KAATAKKAPSPADTT
+90 KAATAKKDPSATDTT
-105 ATVTAATVSAP
+105 ASVSAP
-116 TTAPKDQSP
+116 T
-125 AAPVKTEA
+125 AAQKAQPSADPVKTVAKVVPKEEA
-133 KVEIKADTKSATAT
+133 KTVTAT

-158 KAEQNVEVKTEVKQQ
+158 KAEPNAEVKTEVKHQ
-173 SKVSAAAS
+173 SNASAAAS
-181 NAKASEDTAP
+181 NANASEDTSP
-191 ASASSTESVAAS
+191 ASANAAESVAAS
-203 TNASASSSAASAD
+203 NASAAASAASAD
-216 ATKTESTASADVAKA
+216 AA
-231 ESTASGDAAKTE
+231 
-243 STASGDATK
+243 K

-258 AAKEAASNRSK
+258 AAKEAASDHNK
-269 AQDQA
+269 AQA

-318 LGFLAVLAYVPNRI
+318 LGILAVLAYVPNRI

-363 PEKSESDYKE
+363 PEKSESDYKV

-441 NRHPMFGVAND
+441 NRLPMFGVAND

-576 HLSGNIEQYMWFL
+576 HLSGHIEQYMWFL

-604 YADCHGNKD
+604 YADCHGTKD

-619 DYYHRRVPLFD
+619 DYYHRRVPLFE

-658 KAKKA
+658 KSKKA

>member
-12 LRDNCASTPVAKA
+12 PRDNCASTPVAKA
-25 KATPKAEQNA
+25 KAAPKAGQKAAQKAAPKRKA
-35 SPKAAPKAAP
+35 SDVKAAPKAAP
-45 KLKASD
+45 K
-51 VKAATKAAPKVT
+51 
-63 AANTNPKAT
+63 AT
-72 AAKAASKEAS
+72 AAKADPKGTATKAASKEAS
-82 ITAPKEAQ
+82 ITAPTVAQ
-90 KAATAKKAPSPADTT
+90 KAATAKKAPSAADTT
-105 ATVTAATVSAP
+105 ATVSAP

-147 VASAPNPAEQN
+147 VASAPNTAEQN
-158 KAEQNVEVKTEVKQQ
+158 KAELNAEVKTEVKHQ
-173 SKVSAAAS
+173 SNASAAAS
-181 NAKASEDTAP
+181 NANASEDTAP
-191 ASASSTESVAAS
+191 ASASHAESVADS
-203 TNASASSSAASAD
+203 TNASAAASA
-216 ATKTESTASADVAKA
+216 TSA
-231 ESTASGDAAKTE
+231 
-243 STASGDATK
+243 DATK
-252 AESTAS
+252 AESTDR
-258 AAKEAASNRSK
+258 AAKETASDRSK
-269 AQDQA
+269 AQDHA
-274 KAKAKSGG
+274 KEKAKSGG

-318 LGFLAVLAYVPNRI
+318 LGILAVLAYVPNRI

-337 ILIAYPLSLINIRFK
+337 ILLAYPLSLINIRFK

-363 PEKSESDYKE
+363 PEKSESDYKK

-604 YADCHGNKD
+604 YADCHGTKD

-619 DYYHRRVPLFD
+619 DYYHRRVPLFE

>member
-12 LRDNCASTPVAKA
+12 PRDNCASTPVAKA
-25 KATPKAEQNA
+25 KAAPKAGQKAAQKAAPKRKA
-35 SPKAAPKAAP
+35 SDVKAAPKAAP
-45 KLKASD
+45 KA
-51 VKAATKAAPKVT
+51 T
-63 AANTNPKAT
+63 AAKADPKGT

-82 ITAPKEAQ
+82 ITAPTVAQ
-90 KAATAKKAPSPADTT
+90 KAATAKKDPSAADTT
-105 ATVTAATVSAP
+105 ATVSAATVSAP
-116 TTAPKDQSP
+116 TAAPNAQSP
-125 AAPVKTEA
+125 AAPVKADA
-133 KVEIKADTKSATAT
+133 KVEPKEEAKTATANVT
-147 VASAPNPAEQN
+147 SAPNPAEQN
-158 KAEQNVEVKTEVKQQ
+158 KAEPNAEVKTEVKHQ
-173 SKVSAAAS
+173 SKASAAAS
-181 NAKASEDTAP
+181 NAKASEDTSP
-191 ASASSTESVAAS
+191 ASANAAESVAAS
-203 TNASASSSAASAD
+203 NASAD
-216 ATKTESTASADVAKA
+216 ASAACADAARA
-231 ESTASGDAAKTE
+231 ESTASD
-243 STASGDATK
+243 
-252 AESTAS
+252 
-258 AAKEAASNRSK
+258 AKEAASDRSK
-269 AQDQA
+269 AQAQA

-303 WQQLLDVKYWPSWIA
+303 WQQLLDVKYWPSWFA
-318 LGFLAVLAYVPNRI
+318 LGILAVLAYVPNRI

-363 PEKSESDYKE
+363 PEKSESDYKV

-576 HLSGNIEQYMWFL
+576 HLSGHIEQYMWFL

-604 YADCHGNKD
+604 YADCHGTKD

-619 DYYHRRVPLFD
+619 DYYHRRVPLFE

>member
-12 LRDNCASTPVAKA
+12 PRDNCASTPVAKA
-25 KATPKAEQNA
+25 KAAPKADQ
-35 SPKAAPKAAP
+35 KAAPKAAP
-45 KLKASD
+45 K
-51 VKAATKAAPKVT
+51 T
-63 AANTNPKAT
+63 A

-82 ITAPKEAQ
+82 ITAPKVAQ
-90 KAATAKKAPSPADTT
+90 KAATAKKAPSAADTT
-105 ATVTAATVSAP
+105 VTVSAQ
-116 TTAPKDQSP
+116 TAAPKAQSP
-125 AAPVKTEA
+125 ADPVKTDA
-133 KVEIKADTKSATAT
+133 KVEPKEEAKTATAT
-147 VASAPNPAEQN
+147 VASAPKPAEQN
-158 KAEQNVEVKTEVKQQ
+158 KAEPNAEVKTEVKHQ
-173 SKVSAAAS
+173 SKASAAAS

-191 ASASSTESVAAS
+191 TSANAAESVTATSSASA
-203 TNASASSSAASAD
+203 AASAAIAD
-216 ATKTESTASADVAKA
+216 AVKA
-231 ESTASGDAAKTE
+231 ESSD
-243 STASGDATK
+243 
-252 AESTAS
+252 S
-258 AAKEAASNRSK
+258 AAKEDASDRSK
-269 AQDQA
+269 AQA

-303 WQQLLDVKYWPSWIA
+303 WQQLLDVKYWPSWFA
-318 LGFLAVLAYVPNRI
+318 LGILAVLAYVPNRI

-441 NRHPMFGVAND
+441 NRLPMFGVAND

-576 HLSGNIEQYMWFL
+576 HLSGHIEQYMWFL

-604 YADCHGNKD
+604 YADCHGTKD

-619 DYYHRRVPLFD
+619 DYYHRRVPLFE

>member
-12 LRDNCASTPVAKA
+12 PRDNCASTPVAKA
-25 KATPKAEQNA
+25 KAAPKAEQNA
-35 SPKAAPKAAP
+35 SPKAAPKGAP

-63 AANTNPKAT
+63 AAKTNPKAT

-90 KAATAKKAPSPADTT
+90 KAATAKKAHSPADTT

-158 KAEQNVEVKTEVKQQ
+158 KAEQNAEVKTEVKQQ

>member
-1 MSNTDELKTSQ
+1 
-12 LRDNCASTPVAKA
+12 
-25 KATPKAEQNA
+25 
-35 SPKAAPKAAP
+35 
-45 KLKASD
+45 
-51 VKAATKAAPKVT
+51 
-63 AANTNPKAT
+63 
-72 AAKAASKEAS
+72 
-82 ITAPKEAQ
+82 
-90 KAATAKKAPSPADTT
+90 
-105 ATVTAATVSAP
+105 
-116 TTAPKDQSP
+116 
-125 AAPVKTEA
+125 
-133 KVEIKADTKSATAT
+133 
-147 VASAPNPAEQN
+147 
-158 KAEQNVEVKTEVKQQ
+158 
-173 SKVSAAAS
+173 
-181 NAKASEDTAP
+181 
-191 ASASSTESVAAS
+191 
-203 TNASASSSAASAD
+203 
-216 ATKTESTASADVAKA
+216 
-231 ESTASGDAAKTE
+231 
-243 STASGDATK
+243 
-252 AESTAS
+252 
-258 AAKEAASNRSK
+258 
-269 AQDQA
+269 
-274 KAKAKSGG
+274 
-282 KKVMGSGG
+282 
-290 EEDVEHAG
+290 
-298 FDPDQ
+298 
-303 WQQLLDVKYWPSWIA
+303 
-318 LGFLAVLAYVPNRI
+318 
-332 RDLFA
+332 
-337 ILIAYPLSLINIRFK
+337 
-352 KVVFANLRTAF
+352 
-363 PEKSESDYKE
+363 
-373 IYRKL
+373 
-378 LTHAIITGFAFGEGV
+378 
-393 FLPRFMVERSWIV
+393 MVERSWIV

-576 HLSGNIEQYMWFL
+576 HLSGHIEQYMWFL

-604 YADCHGNKD
+604 YADCHGTKD

-619 DYYHRRVPLFD
+619 DYYHRRVPLFE

>member
-12 LRDNCASTPVAKA
+12 PRDNCASTPVAKA
-25 KATPKAEQNA
+25 KAAPKAGQNA
-35 SPKAAPKAAP
+35 SPKSAPKAAP

-51 VKAATKAAPKVT
+51 VKAAPKAAPKV
-63 AANTNPKAT
+63 T

-82 ITAPKEAQ
+82 ITAPKVAQ
-90 KAATAKKAPSPADTT
+90 KAATAKKAPSVADTT
-105 ATVTAATVSAP
+105 ATVTAATA
-116 TTAPKDQSP
+116 APKAQSP
-125 AAPVKTEA
+125 AAPVQTEA
-133 KVEIKADTKSATAT
+133 KEEIKADTKSATAT
-147 VASAPNPAEQN
+147 VASAPNPAEPN
-158 KAEQNVEVKTEVKQQ
+158 AEVKTEVKHQ
-173 SKVSAAAS
+173 SKASAAAS
-181 NAKASEDTAP
+181 NAKA
-191 ASASSTESVAAS
+191 SVAAS
-203 TNASASSSAASAD
+203 TNASASSSAASAKTAKAESTASAD
-216 ATKTESTASADVAKA
+216 ATNTESTASADV
-231 ESTASGDAAKTE
+231 AKTE

-252 AESTAS
+252 AESSAS

>member
-12 LRDNCASTPVAKA
+12 PRDNCASTPVAKA
-25 KATPKAEQNA
+25 KAAPKADQ
-35 SPKAAPKAAP
+35 KAAPKAAP
-45 KLKASD
+45 K
-51 VKAATKAAPKVT
+51 T
-63 AANTNPKAT
+63 A

-82 ITAPKEAQ
+82 ITASTEAQ
-90 KAATAKKAPSPADTT
+90 KAATAKKDPSATDTT
-105 ATVTAATVSAP
+105 ASVSAP
-116 TTAPKDQSP
+116 T
-125 AAPVKTEA
+125 AAQKAQPSADPVKTVAKVVPKEEA
-133 KVEIKADTKSATAT
+133 KTVTAT

-158 KAEQNVEVKTEVKQQ
+158 KAEPNAEVKTEVKHQ
-173 SKVSAAAS
+173 SNASAAAS
-181 NAKASEDTAP
+181 NANASEDTSP
-191 ASASSTESVAAS
+191 ASANAAESVAAS
-203 TNASASSSAASAD
+203 NASAAASAASAD
-216 ATKTESTASADVAKA
+216 AAKAESTASADVAKA
-231 ESTASGDAAKTE
+231 ESTD
-243 STASGDATK
+243 
-252 AESTAS
+252 S
-258 AAKEAASNRSK
+258 AAKEAASDRCK
-269 AQDQA
+269 AQA

-303 WQQLLDVKYWPSWIA
+303 WQQLLDVKYWPSWFA
-318 LGFLAVLAYVPNRI
+318 LGILAVLAYVPNRI

-363 PEKSESDYKE
+363 PEKSESDYKV

-441 NRHPMFGVAND
+441 NRLPMFGVAND

-563 VADLN
+563 GADLN

-576 HLSGNIEQYMWFL
+576 HLSGHIEQYMWFL

-604 YADCHGNKD
+604 YADCHGTKD

-619 DYYHRRVPLFD
+619 DYYHRRVPLFE

>member
-12 LRDNCASTPVAKA
+12 PRDNCASTPVAKA
-25 KATPKAEQNA
+25 KAAPKAQPTATPKAE
-35 SPKAAPKAAP
+35 SKAAPKR
-45 KLKASD
+45 KASD
-51 VKAATKAAPKVT
+51 VKATPKAAPKGT
-63 AANTNPKAT
+63 AAKAALKGTAAKADPKGI

-82 ITAPKEAQ
+82 ITAPTVAQ
-90 KAATAKKAPSPADTT
+90 KAATAKKDPSAADTT
-105 ATVTAATVSAP
+105 ATVSAATVSAP
-116 TTAPKDQSP
+116 NAAQKDQSP
-125 AAPVKTEA
+125 AAPVKADA
-133 KVEIKADTKSATAT
+133 KVEPKEEAKTATAT

-158 KAEQNVEVKTEVKQQ
+158 KAEPNAEVKTEVKHQ
-173 SKVSAAAS
+173 SKASAAAS

-191 ASASSTESVAAS
+191 ASANAAESVTATS
-203 TNASASSSAASAD
+203 SASAAASAASAD
-216 ATKTESTASADVAKA
+216 AANAESTASADAAKA
-231 ESTASGDAAKTE
+231 ESTASADAA
-243 STASGDATK
+243 K

-258 AAKEAASNRSK
+258 AAKEDASDRSN
-269 AQDQA
+269 AQA

-303 WQQLLDVKYWPSWIA
+303 WQQLLDVKYWPSWFA
-318 LGFLAVLAYVPNRI
+318 LGILAVLAYVPNRI

-363 PEKSESDYKE
+363 PEKSESDYKV

-576 HLSGNIEQYMWFL
+576 HLSGHIEQYMWFL

-604 YADCHGNKD
+604 YADCHGTKD

>member
-12 LRDNCASTPVAKA
+12 PRDNCASTPVAKA
-25 KATPKAEQNA
+25 KAAPKADQ
-35 SPKAAPKAAP
+35 KAAPKAAP
-45 KLKASD
+45 K
-51 VKAATKAAPKVT
+51 T
-63 AANTNPKAT
+63 A

-82 ITAPKEAQ
+82 ITAPKVAQ
-90 KAATAKKAPSPADTT
+90 KAATAKKDPSAADTT
-105 ATVTAATVSAP
+105 ATVSAQTAA
-116 TTAPKDQSP
+116 PKAQSP
-125 AAPVKTEA
+125 AAPVKADA
-133 KVEIKADTKSATAT
+133 KVEPKEEAKTATAT
-147 VASAPNPAEQN
+147 VASAPNPSEQN
-158 KAEQNVEVKTEVKQQ
+158 KAEPNAEVKTEVKHQ
-173 SKVSAAAS
+173 SKASAAAS

-191 ASASSTESVAAS
+191 TSANAAESAAAS
-203 TNASASSSAASAD
+203 NASAASSAASAD
-216 ATKTESTASADVAKA
+216 AAKA
-231 ESTASGDAAKTE
+231 ESTASANAA
-243 STASGDATK
+243 K

-258 AAKEAASNRSK
+258 AAKEDASDRSK
-269 AQDQA
+269 AHDQA

-303 WQQLLDVKYWPSWIA
+303 WQQLLDVKYWPSWFA
-318 LGFLAVLAYVPNRI
+318 LGILAVLAYVPNRI

-441 NRHPMFGVAND
+441 NRLPMFGVAND

-568 RVNKVFEQ
+568 SVNKVFEQ
-576 HLSGNIEQYMWFL
+576 HLSGHIEQYMWFL

-604 YADCHGNKD
+604 YADCHGTKD

>member
-12 LRDNCASTPVAKA
+12 PRDNCASTPVAKA
-25 KATPKAEQNA
+25 KAATKAQPTATPKAEQ
-35 SPKAAPKAAP
+35 KTAPKAAP
-45 KLKASD
+45 KRKASD
-51 VKAATKAAPKVT
+51 VKTAPKAAPKG
-63 AANTNPKAT
+63 T
-72 AAKAASKEAS
+72 AAKAALKGTAAKADPKEAS
-82 ITAPKEAQ
+82 ITAQTVAQ
-90 KAATAKKAPSPADTT
+90 KAATDKKAPSAADNTT
-105 ATVTAATVSAP
+105 TVSAP
-116 TTAPKDQSP
+116 TAATKAQSP
-125 AAPVKTEA
+125 AAPVKADA
-133 KVEIKADTKSATAT
+133 KVEPKEEAKTATANVT
-147 VASAPNPAEQN
+147 SAPNPVEQN
-158 KAEQNVEVKTEVKQQ
+158 KAEPNAEVKTEVKHQ
-173 SKVSAAAS
+173 SKASAAAS

-191 ASASSTESVAAS
+191 ASANAAESVAAS
-203 TNASASSSAASAD
+203 NASAAASAASAD
-216 ATKTESTASADVAKA
+216 AAKA
-231 ESTASGDAAKTE
+231 ESTASD
-243 STASGDATK
+243 
-252 AESTAS
+252 
-258 AAKEAASNRSK
+258 AKEAASDRSK

-630 PQIVWDGYVPPKD
+630 PQIVWEGYVPPKD